1 MADLTPQERERP
13 YQAAMACLK
22 TLRRYGSLRGQL
34 NRLRSPGERFFES
47 LSGARIDHE
56 AEAKI
61 RAAPGG

>member
-1 MADLTPQERERP
+1 
-13 YQAAMACLK
+13 MACLK